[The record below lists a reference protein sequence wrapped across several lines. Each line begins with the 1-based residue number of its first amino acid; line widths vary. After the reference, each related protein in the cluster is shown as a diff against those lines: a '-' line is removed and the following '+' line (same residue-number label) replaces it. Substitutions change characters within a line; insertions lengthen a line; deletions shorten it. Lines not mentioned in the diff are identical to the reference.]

1 MSNRIRNFPTAL
13 KQFQSADP
21 WAAPGFGTLCP
32 GCMTRT
38 TTSCG
43 RTTEQR
49 AKLAT
54 SKAGGDWELGWIQLR
69 ATKKNAGAERVGQK
83 QAMEQMLAWLWFW
96 FWNCLR
102 CGCCGCSSW
111 RNGWGGWIRA
121 RPNGPKNVLQY
132 ASSWKIHHKF
142 HATTWE
148 PNFSYAPQNAAL
160 HCPRPM
166 SPVPSTHPSHHMPSH
181 SIHPIQPIQTQ
192 SVLPTSVGDFYLY
205 IRTPRY
211 TYVVQHVAASR
222 HAKVC

>member
-69 ATKKNAGAERVGQK
+69 ATKKKCRGRKSGPETSHGTNAGLALVLVLELPALRLLWLQF
-83 QAMEQMLAWLWFW
+83 MEKRMRRMDQ
-96 FWNCLR
+96 
-102 CGCCGCSSW
+102 G
-111 RNGWGGWIRA
+111 
-121 RPNGPKNVLQY
+121 
-132 ASSWKIHHKF
+132 
-142 HATTWE
+142 
-148 PNFSYAPQNAAL
+148 
-160 HCPRPM
+160 
-166 SPVPSTHPSHHMPSH
+166 
-181 SIHPIQPIQTQ
+181 
-192 SVLPTSVGDFYLY
+192 
-205 IRTPRY
+205 
-211 TYVVQHVAASR
+211 
-222 HAKVC
+222 